1 MLCNVITTYLTPT
14 FWCTGLVVEG
24 TAHCSNSHRRSCIAI
39 HLQQRHLLG
48 MWVNYLYNI
57 QGGHIRH
64 ARDDTSR
71 WHQQSAHCEQ
81 IKDLVLVLR
90 MRFCIYLY
98 RLVATSCQRWV
109 ANSVPGQMDN
119 SHSSQATN
127 SIPRHMD
134 YSLHMGTWT
143 HGLCPSYTCNQL
155 PSKMSNQ
162 FPPKTHGLFP
172 LRIGKQLPLKLG
184 NQFPPIIHVL
194 FPARAG
200 NQFLP
205 KTHGLFPP

>member
-1 MLCNVITTYLTPT
+1 MLCNVITTYLVPT
-14 FWCTGLVVEG
+14 FWCTGLAVEG
-24 TAHCSNSHRRSCIAI
+24 TAHRSNSHRRPCIAI
-39 HLQQRHLLG
+39 HLPQRHLLG
-48 MWVNYLYNI
+48 MWVNYPYNI

-98 RLVATSCQRWV
+98 RWV

-134 YSLHMGTWT
+134 YSLPRHMG
-143 HGLCPSYTCNQL
+143 YVL
-155 PSKMSNQ
+155 PIQVTNC
-162 FPPKTHGLFP
+162 L
-172 LRIGKQLPLKLG
+172 LRWVT
-184 NQFPPIIHVL
+184 N
-194 FPARAG
+194 
-200 NQFLP
+200 FLP
-205 KTHGLFPP
+205 RHMGYSLQAQITNSLQRHMGYSLSG